1 MNFTNL
7 CHLSPF
13 RYDIHGNCVS
23 SCASFYGVS
32 RRLITRYGNKFYLM
46 DTNNT
51 KGKTDILILNVVRDK
66 DIKRYQIYVTSP
78 RLVES

>member
-1 MNFTNL
+1 
-7 CHLSPF
+7 
-13 RYDIHGNCVS
+13 
-23 SCASFYGVS
+23 
-32 RRLITRYGNKFYLM
+32 M

-51 KGKTDILILNVVRDK
+51 KGKTDILVRDK